1 MKMRQV
7 GYIFAFI
14 MICLHP
20 ESLPAQASKALAEMR
35 RGDSLREQYRFE
47 EASDAYVSAS
57 SMLGDSLL
65 VADDSLLRLDI
76 SDRLLM
82 AENGLNMME
91 FVYVPDVVARHK
103 FSIDDFFLYY
113 PLPEHTWRLSPSQLD
128 STAHDYSKASYVPE
142 GKSVIYWSAADK
154 EGIRNIFHSTY
165 QDTVWSV
172 PSLINEHMTS
182 ASDEIYP
189 MLSPDGSKLYFSSAG
204 LYGVGGYDIYVSER
218 DASSGEWSVPVNM
231 GFPYSSPADDF
242 LYVNSEDGRYSVFAS
257 NRECAKDSV
266 WIYVLEYDDM
276 PVRKAVAD
284 PDELRSIAAL
294 DPSGTLKNDAGSAD
308 VQADIPENIDTRR
321 YMQKMSEVRAMRDS
335 IDRLGL
341 EVEDARLRNDE
352 EAVLDGE
359 FAMISLRDSLDRA
372 SAALQEI
379 EMEFLF
385 SGVVIDPD
393 KLMAE
398 ADREIVG
405 QTADYVFTRRSPG
418 TPLSLDIMAPEPEF
432 DYSFK
437 ILEVGQFAED
447 NTLPS
452 GLVYQIQMF
461 STSSPVEVSK
471 LKGLSPVFEIKASSG
486 RCTYRVGVFRSYA
499 DVLANLNSVKRAGFR
514 NAFITASVDGKD
526 MAVSKARTLEAEM
539 NKKPS
544 FYEVRIDTGS
554 AELDMTIAGGIRQQA
569 PGKDIA
575 RIEKEDGSKMY
586 VIGPFADKD
595 AAENLAGFIRAM
607 GASGASCVE
616 IPQK

>member
-1 MKMRQV
+1 
-7 GYIFAFI
+7 
-14 MICLHP
+14 
-20 ESLPAQASKALAEMR
+20 
-35 RGDSLREQYRFE
+35 
-47 EASDAYVSAS
+47 
-57 SMLGDSLL
+57 
-65 VADDSLLRLDI
+65 
-76 SDRLLM
+76 
-82 AENGLNMME
+82 
-91 FVYVPDVVARHK
+91 
-103 FSIDDFFLYY
+103 
-113 PLPEHTWRLSPSQLD
+113 
-128 STAHDYSKASYVPE
+128 
-142 GKSVIYWSAADK
+142 
-154 EGIRNIFHSTY
+154 
-165 QDTVWSV
+165 
-172 PSLINEHMTS
+172 
-182 ASDEIYP
+182 
-189 MLSPDGSKLYFSSAG
+189 
-204 LYGVGGYDIYVSER
+204 
-218 DASSGEWSVPVNM
+218 
-231 GFPYSSPADDF
+231 
-242 LYVNSEDGRYSVFAS
+242 VNSEDGRYSVFAS
-257 NRECAKDSV
+257 NRECSKDSV
-266 WIYVLEYDDM
+266 WVYVLEYDDM

-284 PDELRSIAAL
+284 PDELRSLASL
-294 DPSGTLKNDAGSAD
+294 DPSGALKNDAGSAD

-359 FAMISLRDSLDRA
+359 FAIISLRDSLDRA

-418 TPLSLDIMAPEPEF
+418 APLSLNIMAPEPEF

-437 ILEVGQFAED
+437 ILDVGQFAED

-461 STSSPVEVSK
+461 STSSPVDVSK
-471 LKGLSPVFEIKASSG
+471 LKGLSPVFEIKASNG
-486 RCTYRVGVFRSYA
+486 RCTYRVGVFRTYA

-575 RIEKEDGSKMY
+575 RVEKEDGSKMY